1 MGKKN
6 KGFVVFE
13 ESSSDE
19 RTEKLYDKNKTRGR
33 RPFKTRD
40 SVGERPVGIR
50 EQRSKKRDSE

>member
-6 KGFVVFE
+6 KVSVVFE
-13 ESSSDE
+13 ENSSDKKVE
-19 RTEKLYDKNKTRGR
+19 ELYEKNKTRGR

-50 EQRSKKRDSE
+50 EQRSKKEG

>member
-6 KGFVVFE
+6 KVSVVFE

-19 RTEKLYDKNKTRGR
+19 RTEELYEKNKARGR

-40 SVGERPVGIR
+40 RVGERPVGIR